1 MKWTDNE
8 SSKTSMGILNRVSGV
23 TLWEEMVRD
32 RKEFCLKQCQVNKVV
47 NMLRPKCTERRYLD
61 VLLLKQEPKKGMPR
75 FCYGQ
80 RVKELN
86 RSFKEGHPL
95 LSDIYVYIEDYY
107 SIVHDKHP
115 KSRRTATDLIKR
127 SFRKSV
133 DAVGSQ
139 DYLIET
145 HYVRE
150 MLFILWP
157 KLEFCLINAQDTSI
171 HSLKMFQSIVETLA
185 ESFALEVEMEI
196 EGNFI
201 ELRFAN
207 LTRLADS
214 VIIEEKLQKH
224 SAFTGYSGTEVWA
237 EVHLPSV
244 IEEEDPEFR
253 VKDLHAIFKT
263 VSEVSDIG
271 EDDTSE
277 KEMEEVSMAGLSDI
291 ETHADLSEESDAS

>member
-1 MKWTDNE
+1 
-8 SSKTSMGILNRVSGV
+8 MGILNRVSGV

-61 VLLLKQEPKKGMPR
+61 VLLLKREPKKGMPK

-80 RVKELN
+80 RVKELS

-95 LSDIYVYIEDYY
+95 LSDVYIYIDDYY
-107 SIVHDKHP
+107 STVHDKP
-115 KSRRTATDLIKR
+115 SKSRRTASDLLKR
-127 SFRKSV
+127 SFSRKSV

-157 KLEFCLINAQDTSI
+157 KLDFCLVNAQDTSI
-171 HSLKMFQSIVETLA
+171 HSLKMFQSIIETLA
-185 ESFALEVEMEI
+185 ESFALKVEMEI

-201 ELRFAN
+201 ELRFTN
-207 LTRLADS
+207 LTLADS
-214 VIIEEKLQKH
+214 VIIEQKLAKH
-224 SAFTGYSGTEVWA
+224 SAFTGYSGAEIWA

-244 IEEEDPEFR
+244 IEEDDPEFR
-253 VKDLHAIFKT
+253 VKDLHTIFKT
-263 VSEVSDIG
+263 VAAVEGLV
-271 EDDTSE
+271 EDDTTGE
-277 KEMEEVSMAGLSDI
+277 EMEEVPL
-291 ETHADLSEESDAS
+291 TDLSSLKTEKERDTS